1 MLLLRGLARL
11 QRLQA
16 DRRGVEDRG
25 REGRRRP
32 ATTTMTRLHDSLA
45 VAGHLLPYACGRLRG
60 TAGPCGSATGWT
72 TAAPWG

>member
-25 REGRRRP
+25 REGKRE
-32 ATTTMTRLHDSLA
+32 TGDDDHDQAS
-45 VAGHLLPYACGRLRG
+45 R
-60 TAGPCGSATGWT
+60 
-72 TAAPWG
+72 